1 MIRMFCCAIVTI
13 CNEFENACHK
23 QFHWA
28 ERKNRVFPNF
38 IRSFSDVKL
47 FCGILTSFVLWI
59 MGNFCFL
66 YFFFMLAHKRK
77 KNLRRV
83 KFLLQKITCIE
94 TKLHS
99 HTQPNGTQNQTKREI
114 EVKKKPFVNNVAHFA
129 HFKSVF
135 TLFRWQEANH
145 SVQRNAWCSHMA
157 HSKRERWLVWV
168 LLLPSM
174 NHNAAFSVQT
184 IERSSDD
191 AKVKEI
197 WCGLLFFGWYLSSDA
212 FGRNRNVA
220 IGEGKIEIARSDVEI
235 REEIR

>member
-135 TLFRWQEANH
+135 TVHFI
-145 SVQRNAWCSHMA
+145 
-157 HSKRERWLVWV
+157 
-168 LLLPSM
+168 SM
-174 NHNAAFSVQT
+174 
-184 IERSSDD
+184 
-191 AKVKEI
+191 
-197 WCGLLFFGWYLSSDA
+197 
-212 FGRNRNVA
+212 
-220 IGEGKIEIARSDVEI
+220 ARSESLRTKKCLMLTYGAFEAWTMACVSASFTIDES
-235 REEIR
+235 